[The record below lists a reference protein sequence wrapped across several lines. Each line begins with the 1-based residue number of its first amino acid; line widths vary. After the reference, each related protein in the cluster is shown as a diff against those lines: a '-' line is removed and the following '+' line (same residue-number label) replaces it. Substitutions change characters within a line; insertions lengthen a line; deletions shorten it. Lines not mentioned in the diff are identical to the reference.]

1 MPRKKTVARKSVK
14 KVFKNCPICNQKMDL
29 YVTSHRSTP
38 FVDNNNYPKM
48 CFGCYNVPRTQRQKY
63 KEEGYII
70 EDAILEYSMKNLNTA
85 KDAAVGMGANS
96 SALICA
102 GGKIASPPAATG
114 KTEEWNGINWTETSD
129 MNTARNNLAAS
140 GSTTAGVV
148 FGGGVPP
155 FSAATEEWS
164 STSNTIKVLTD

>member
-1 MPRKKTVARKSVK
+1 MIHEKINLKISKMPRKKTVARKSVK

-63 KEEGYII
+63 NEEGYII

-85 KDAAVGMGANS
+85 KD
-96 SALICA
+96 LFHQ
-102 GGKIASPPAATG
+102 
-114 KTEEWNGINWTETSD
+114 
-129 MNTARNNLAAS
+129 
-140 GSTTAGVV
+140 GSTD
-148 FGGGVPP
+148 
-155 FSAATEEWS
+155 SMEEARICVRS
-164 STSNTIKVLTD
+164 VKNLKLGKNVKNKKKPKLEVKLADDD